1 LRRRVLPP
9 YVPPSLIIR
18 QMAAV
23 LAFKTATGW
32 RFEERWIKSLNRLLK
47 VASGA
52 RFAGCFGYEPHPVL
66 EVTGRCNMKC
76 IHCMVRGGEA
86 RRDPPLKI
94 VYRMIDSISTV
105 PEFRMLVL
113 TGGDPL
119 LRPDIYEII
128 RYARD
133 TGFEV
138 TIATNGTLITR
149 EAAVKLS
156 SLEVTGVAISLDF
169 VEPELH
175 DKFRGVPGTWKRTIE
190 GAKNAVEEGLYLQVN
205 ITMSKLNLQELSQ
218 LLRFADELGS
228 CVILL
233 YQFQPFGRG
242 ALRENLS
249 LTSAEFFKV
258 IKTVASLQKN
268 LKTLVIPVGLPEYFA
283 YLSMKTHVL
292 GKMFKGCIAGR
303 GMFYVKWYGDV
314 WPCVFLQK
322 KIGNVLKEPAI
333 EIWEGNELLNKLRD
347 RNNLEEPCKSCRYR
361 EVCGGCRSRA
371 YLLTGNPLGSDP
383 ECPIKIKLLENLASS

>member
-1 LRRRVLPP
+1 MRRRVLPP

-86 RRDPPLKI
+86 RRDPPLKT

-156 SLEVTGVAISLDF
+156 SLEVTGVVISLDF

-333 EIWEGNELLNKLRD
+333 EIWEENELLNKLRD

-371 YLLTGNPLGSDP
+371 YLLTGNPLGADP

>member
-86 RRDPPLKI
+86 RRDPPLKT

-156 SLEVTGVAISLDF
+156 SLEVTGVVISLDF

-333 EIWEGNELLNKLRD
+333 EIWEENELLNKLRD

-371 YLLTGNPLGSDP
+371 YLLTGNPLGADP

>member
-1 LRRRVLPP
+1 
-9 YVPPSLIIR
+9 
-18 QMAAV
+18 MAAV

-86 RRDPPLKI
+86 RRDPPLKT

-156 SLEVTGVAISLDF
+156 SLEVTGVVISLDF

-333 EIWEGNELLNKLRD
+333 EIWEENELLNKLRD

-371 YLLTGNPLGSDP
+371 YLLTGNPLGADP

>member
-1 LRRRVLPP
+1 MRRRVLPP

-86 RRDPPLKI
+86 RRDPPLKT

-149 EAAVKLS
+149 EVAVKLS

-169 VEPELH
+169 VKPELH

-190 GAKNAVEEGLYLQVN
+190 GAKNAVREGLYLQVN

-258 IKTVASLQKN
+258 IKTVVSLQKN

-371 YLLTGNPLGSDP
+371 YLLTGNPLGADP

>member
-1 LRRRVLPP
+1 MRRRVLPP

-86 RRDPPLKI
+86 RRDPPLKT

-149 EAAVKLS
+149 EVAVKLS

-169 VEPELH
+169 VKPELH

-258 IKTVASLQKN
+258 IKTVVSLQKN

-333 EIWEGNELLNKLRD
+333 EIWEENELLNKLRD

-383 ECPIKIKLLENLASS
+383 ECPIKSLENLASS